1 MPCSLAGGTVC
12 LPTELVPSVY
22 HGQRHTASADRTS
35 ADPGKYAPQ
44 YGGYCAKAV
53 SENTTA
59 DIDPEAWKIVDGK
72 LYLNYSEKIQKLWE
86 EDMPG
91 RISRAD
97 ANWSKL
103 VGK

>member
-1 MPCSLAGGTVC
+1 M
-12 LPTELVPSVY
+12 
-22 HGQRHTASADRTS
+22 RTIRS
-35 ADPGKYAPQ
+35 
-44 YGGYCAKAV
+44 
-53 SENTTA
+53 
-59 DIDPEAWKIVDGK
+59 GK